1 MVLLHICGALDIF
14 LLFCDQQDTESNK
27 SEMEVGVAGPIL
39 TQKKQRL
46 YGQMMSILYKMGEN
60 IVTFLHIYGARAIYY
75 YFVITKTLNLIND
88 A

>member
-39 TQKKQRL
+39 TQKKRK
-46 YGQMMSILYKMGEN
+46 GSMVE
-60 IVTFLHIYGARAIYY
+60 
-75 YFVITKTLNLIND
+75 
-88 A
+88 